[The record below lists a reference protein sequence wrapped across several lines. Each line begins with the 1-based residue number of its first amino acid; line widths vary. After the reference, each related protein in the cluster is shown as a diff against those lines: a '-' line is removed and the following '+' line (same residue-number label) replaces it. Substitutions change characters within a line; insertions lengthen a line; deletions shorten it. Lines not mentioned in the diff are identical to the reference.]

1 MRPYYLDG
9 DRTKWFG
16 DTRTRLRFRAI
27 ANICGYCAVFKDRRR
42 QTPAV
47 LATSQRKRWGSP
59 AGAGLSKLN
68 SMPATRS
75 RAQEGRDS
83 RL

>member
-1 MRPYYLDG
+1 
-9 DRTKWFG
+9 
-16 DTRTRLRFRAI
+16 
-27 ANICGYCAVFKDRRR
+27 
-42 QTPAV
+42 V

-68 SMPATRS
+68 SMPATGS

-83 RL
+83 KL